1 LDVNP
6 TITMAIITDLPLE
19 LVLDIIEYLK
29 PYSSSIG
36 SNENLRYGASILESW
51 HNFKQQASHSE
62 APASE
67 SQTASETPD
76 ILEPKEVALQ
86 SLTLGTD
93 EASHDEERKPAID
106 NINSKQYQSYSA
118 LRALRQ

>member
-1 LDVNP
+1 
-6 TITMAIITDLPLE
+6 MAIITDLPLE

-29 PYSSSIG
+29 PYSFSIG

-76 ILEPKEVALQ
+76 ILEPKEVWAQ
-86 SLTLGTD
+86 TKPLTMKS
-93 EASHDEERKPAID
+93 ASPR
-106 NINSKQYQSYSA
+106 
-118 LRALRQ
+118 